1 MSRSS
6 GQDVYGVIVIGT
18 GPIGQTVADRACA
31 AGLSIAAVER
41 ELVGVSARTG
51 RASPARR
58 CCGRSCRSP
67 DDQGQADSL
76 TSLGAELIRG
86 RGRLNGPRRV
96 AVETPGGRRVP
107 LTARHAVA
115 ICTGSRPAL
124 SDLPGL
130 REARPW
136 TNREATD
143 SHTVPGRLAIVGG
156 GGVGG
161 EMASAWSGLG
171 ASGTLFAQADGL
183 LPRMEPFAGEM
194 AGRTLAEAGADV
206 RISSTVTAVHRRGG
220 TGPLTLT
227 LEDADELQAD
237 QVLFATARLPPTDDI
252 GLETVGLAPGS
263 WLEVVDTCRIR
274 ALEDDWLY
282 ALGDVNHHALLT
294 HQGKYQARIAGA
306 AIAARA
312 AGKALDTAP
321 WGANAVTARLPGR
334 ATGVLPR
341 PLGRG
346 GRPHSRPSRTRR
358 PSPPS
363 AGPPPGVRA
372 TLRLRRGGENSPLT
386 SFEGPLRVLW
396 GGRSRAGAFGPVQED
411 HQMGAEKVFSD
422 PGFFPR

>member
-6 GQDVYGVIVIGT
+6 GQDVYDVIVIGT

-31 AGLSIAAVER
+31 AGLSVAAVER
-41 ELVGVSARTG
+41 GLGGGECSYWACIPRKGMLRPGGSVAHGPPVPGARPAGTG
-51 RASPARR
+51 DGDQRGRPGTGPLPPKPGRRADPRAR
-58 CCGRSCRSP
+58 
-67 DDQGQADSL
+67 A
-76 TSLGAELIRG
+76 AERPPPG
-86 RGRLNGPRRV
+86 RGRD
-96 AVETPGGRRVP
+96 PGGGRVP
-107 LTARHAVA
+107 LTAGHAVA

-124 SDLPGL
+124 PDLPGL

-143 SHTVPGRLAIVGG
+143 SHTVPGRLAIVCG
-156 GGVGG
+156 GGVGV

-171 ASGTLFAQADGL
+171 ASVTLFAQADGL
-183 LPRMEPFAGEM
+183 LPRMEPFAGELV
-194 AGRTLAEAGADV
+194 GRTLAEAGADV

-227 LEDADELQAD
+227 LEDGDELQAD
-237 QVLFATARLPPTDDI
+237 EVLFATGRLPLTDDI

-312 AGKALDTAP
+312 AGKPLDTAP

-334 ATGVLPR
+334 AARALPR

-346 GRPHSRPSRTRR
+346 G
-358 PSPPS
+358 
-363 AGPPPGVRA
+363 
-372 TLRLRRGGENSPLT
+372 
-386 SFEGPLRVLW
+386 
-396 GGRSRAGAFGPVQED
+396 
-411 HQMGAEKVFSD
+411 
-422 PGFFPR
+422 

>member
-96 AVETPGGRRVP
+96 AVETPGGGRVP

-124 SDLPGL
+124 PDLPGL
-130 REARPW
+130 RQARPW
-136 TNREATD
+136 TNPEATD
-143 SHTVPGRLAIVGG
+143 SHTVPGRLTIVGG
-156 GGVGG
+156 GG
-161 EMASAWSGLG
+161 
-171 ASGTLFAQADGL
+171 
-183 LPRMEPFAGEM
+183 
-194 AGRTLAEAGADV
+194 
-206 RISSTVTAVHRRGG
+206 
-220 TGPLTLT
+220 
-227 LEDADELQAD
+227 
-237 QVLFATARLPPTDDI
+237 
-252 GLETVGLAPGS
+252 VGLAPGS

-312 AGKALDTAP
+312 AGKPLDTAP

-334 ATGVLPR
+334 AAGVLRR

-346 GRPHSRPSRTRR
+346 GRPHSRPSRTHRASR
-358 PSPPS
+358 PC
-363 AGPPPGVRA
+363 AGQPPGIRA
-372 TLRLRRGGENSPLT
+372 TLRLRRGRKCSPLP
-386 SFEGPLRVLW
+386 SFEGPL
-396 GGRSRAGAFGPVQED
+396 SRAVGDGAPAVALRGV
-411 HQMGAEKVFSD
+411 
-422 PGFFPR
+422 